1 MKQSNLEIIPATFAA
16 GEVKRWALSGTY
28 FELIACPDPVDVVLT
43 DRNGATRARLIQAG
57 ETFFV
62 RETEFEAIEITSATL
77 QTIRYAFG
85 SGEAGTRSSAG
96 SVSISNQ
103 AGAFTQGRVSVGSGA
118 DVQIRPANTARRRIL
133 VQNNTAAQYL
143 RVTLDGSAPTAA
155 NGLRLIP
162 GDLLDLTD
170 YAPTSEIRAIFEAGA
185 AADVEWIEG

>member
-1 MKQSNLEIIPATFAA
+1 MNQSTLQIIPAQFAA
-16 GEVKRWALSGTY
+16 GEVKQWSFSGSY
-28 FELIACPDPVDVVLT
+28 FELIECPDPVDVLLT
-43 DRNGATRARLIQAG
+43 DRNGATRGRLLQAG

-62 RETEFEAIEITSATL
+62 RNTAFEAIEIKSDTL

-96 SVSISNQ
+96 SVSLSNQ
-103 AGAFTQGRVSVGSGA
+103 AGAFAQGRVSIGSGA
-118 DVQIRPANTARRRIL
+118 AVQIRPANTARRRIM

-170 YAPTSEIRAIFEAGA
+170 YAPTTEVQGIFEAGA
-185 AADVEWIEG
+185 PADVEWLEG